1 MLFPQRFQI
10 LVIQST
16 FSIYDAFAGQSG
28 TGNRFNKHKFSSMP
42 RVDPNIFRDVA
53 TNSNLV
59 PNEDTLSQEITDKSV
74 KIIRLK
80 ASPWIEYVTV
90 MPRVPDWQRRQDALI
105 SSDDNPVDSML
116 RGAMDFLDINDLASV
131 NLVLAESSAIHVE
144 LADSMQKLRKKEE
157 NSKLKM
163 NVQVK

>member
-1 MLFPQRFQI
+1 ML
-10 LVIQST
+10 VVQST

-28 TGNRFNKHKFSSMP
+28 SGNRFNKHKFSSMP
-42 RVDPNIFRDVA
+42 LVDPNIFRDVA

-59 PNEDTLSQEITDKSV
+59 PTEETLSQEITDKSV

-80 ASPWIEYVTV
+80 ASSWIEYVTI
-90 MPRVPDWQRRQDALI
+90 MPRIPDWQRRQDALI
-105 SSDDNPVDSML
+105 SSEDNLVDSML
-116 RGAMDFLDINDLASV
+116 QGAMDFLDINDLASV

-144 LADSMQKLRKKEE
+144 LVDNMLKLRKKEE